1 MLVVVVSEVGSN
13 SNYLSYYYY
22 GSDQTS
28 LLKKAKKKL
37 SLCMHVILFFPFGD
51 RVFWQYLFLEL
62 GTDPE
67 ILISFECNVCF
78 VVTLLL
84 GVVIFIM

>member
-1 MLVVVVSEVGSN
+1 MLVVVVVVVSEVGSN
-13 SNYLSYYYY
+13 SNYLSYYYYY

-67 ILISFECNVCF
+67 ILISFEFNVCF
-78 VVTLLL
+78 FNTN
-84 GVVIFIM
+84 